1 MRIIAI
7 RHLRRA
13 RYAPRKRSTLI
24 AVLTVELS
32 RAKDI
37 ILTGIE
43 LREYHDGMLA
53 VDLLRARHENS
64 GRLLSSSFH
73 ARLIANDFQGQ
84 VLNALR
90 WHIYD
95 NPQDL
100 YTRLG
105 GCLRAHRAR
114 ERRRAV

>member
-1 MRIIAI
+1 MKILAI
-7 RHLRRA
+7 DHLQRP
-13 RYAPRKRSTLI
+13 RYAPRRRSTLI
-24 AVLTVELS
+24 ATLVVELS

-37 ILTGIE
+37 ILTDIE
-43 LREYHDGMLA
+43 IREYHDGMLG

-64 GRLLSSSFH
+64 GRLISESFLC
-73 ARLIANDFQGQ
+73 RLVANDFREQI
-84 VLNALR
+84 LNALC

-105 GCLRAHRAR
+105 VCLRAHRAR
-114 ERRRAV
+114 EQRRAV